1 MKKWKA
7 IVLASA
13 SLMLFA
19 CVGSSNKAVKGP
31 ERTKTASMQ
40 RRPSV
45 PATALLSVEI
55 EGVDYQTLSLFKQKL
70 RSVPGVK
77 GIYQQ
82 SFDANAVSQLQVEYV
97 GTAQTLADAIQQL
110 SSQEMPVQV
119 VSFDP
124 SKVSLRLVPSM

>member
-13 SLMLFA
+13 ALTLFG

-31 ERTKTASMQ
+31 ERPKAASLQ
-40 RRPSV
+40 KRA

-124 SKVSLRLVPSM
+124 SKIRLRLVPNT